1 MPAPKIRCAWAGTD
15 PIYVAYHDT
24 EWGVPVRDDRLLFE
38 FLVLQL
44 RRLDHRLCAHAGGRH
59 GQRPRGGLLPP
70 SPGGPPRVGVTRHFF
85 GFCFW

>member
-38 FLVLQL
+38 FLVLEGSTIVYAHMQAVGMVNDHVVSCF
-44 RRLDHRLCAHAGGRH
+44 RHRQVARLGKA
-59 GQRPRGGLLPP
+59 
-70 SPGGPPRVGVTRHFF
+70 
-85 GFCFW
+85 